1 MMRQAAQ
8 IVAERVGLTIE
19 KFILFG
25 KNQGID

>member
-8 IVAERVGLTIE
+8 IVAERVGLILE
-19 KFILFG
+19 KFILLG